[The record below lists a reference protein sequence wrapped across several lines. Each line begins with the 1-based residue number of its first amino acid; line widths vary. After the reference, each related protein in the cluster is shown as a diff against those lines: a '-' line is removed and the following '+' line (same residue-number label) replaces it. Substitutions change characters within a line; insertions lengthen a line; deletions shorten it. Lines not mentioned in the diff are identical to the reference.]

1 MARAPPF
8 FPPLT
13 PEEAVGSKRAS
24 HSRPLINGGGCSRC
38 PETGGAPFQSRGL
51 FASIGWPRRR
61 IFCVA
66 LSGRRERTNRNSKQG
81 ARGEKVAVPANDH
94 GSRLPSVDQH
104 PHHKPYA
111 PSSDPP
117 SSREETSVPAAVGCR
132 PTLPRAVP
140 EPRPSTHPHP
150 WSRPSRCPSLC
161 ALPCPSPL
169 PGLRQRRS
177 LLSTATGTVQAA
189 TESGSESAPG
199 RRARTQRAR
208 SARCARVGMGR
219 PG

>member
-1 MARAPPF
+1 M
-8 FPPLT
+8 
-13 PEEAVGSKRAS
+13 
-24 HSRPLINGGGCSRC
+24 SRDWRGTIPVW
-38 PETGGAPFQSRGL
+38 GL
-51 FASIGWPRRR
+51 FASIGRPRRR

-94 GSRLPSVDQH
+94 GSRLSSVDQH
-104 PHHKPYA
+104 PHHKPFA
-111 PSSDPP
+111 PTSDPP

-140 EPRPSTHPHP
+140 EPRPSTHTRTPGP
-150 WSRPSRCPSLC
+150 APLAAPPS
-161 ALPCPSPL
+161 APCPAPVRSR
-169 PGLRQRRS
+169 GLRQRRS
-177 LLSTATGTVQAA
+177 LISTATGTVQAA
-189 TESGSESAPG
+189 TESGSESVPG
-199 RRARTQRAR
+199 RRAPTQRAC